1 MNIEKIKAGKP
12 IWVRGYADGVGNIDF
27 LDRERNID
35 ELECLIKDD
44 IFYMSESDF
53 RLDEPVQP
61 KPEIPQLVAEWI
73 EKYKEKRCR
82 LYHALEHVFD
92 DVELGLYIKQQEGDY
107 TEIIAR
113 AWLYGYTVKKEQL
126 YTVEI
131 PDPNSKDTVYYLF
144 KNEDGQVEIGSV
156 LFLDTEPDDSW
167 RDDPDMQL
175 SEQEIKKDFE
185 WALKWKK
192 EVI

>member
-53 RLDEPVQP
+53 RFDEPVQP

-113 AWLYGYTVKKEQL
+113 AWLYGYTVKKEKL

-156 LFLDTEPDDSW
+156 LFLETEPDDSW

-175 SEQEIKKDFE
+175 TEQEIKKDFE

>member
-1 MNIEKIKAGKP
+1 MKIEDLKIGQTVYVKGVITDIEKNEI
-12 IWVRGYADGVGNIDF
+12 
-27 LDRERNID
+27 LD
-35 ELECLIKDD
+35 LEIHT
-44 IFYMSESDF
+44 SENNFFVSSSDAIAS
-53 RLDEPVQP
+53 LDQP

-107 TEIIAR
+107 TEIIAK

-131 PDPNSKDTVYYLF
+131 PNPSSKDTVYYLF

-156 LFLDTEPDDSW
+156 LFLETEPDDSW
-167 RDDPDMQL
+167 RYDPDMQL
-175 SEQEIKKDFE
+175 TEQEIRKDFE
-185 WALKWKK
+185 WAWEQGFAK
-192 EVI
+192 EVTE

>member
-1 MNIEKIKAGKP
+1 MKIEEAKDKLRSLAFKDLNTKP
-12 IWVRGYADGVGNIDF
+12 DKLRLQDVYAILDQID
-27 LDRERNID
+27 
-35 ELECLIKDD
+35 
-44 IFYMSESDF
+44 
-53 RLDEPVQP
+53 QP

-107 TEIIAR
+107 TEIIAK

-131 PDPNSKDTVYYLF
+131 PNPSSKDTVYYLF

-156 LFLDTEPDDSW
+156 LFLETEPDDSW
-167 RDDPDMQL
+167 RYDPDMQL
-175 SEQEIKKDFE
+175 TEQEIRKDFE
-185 WALKWKK
+185 WAWEQGFAK
-192 EVI
+192 EVTE